1 MVEDKETKYYPRSIY
16 TWDEMVDG
24 QSLEE
29 CNHHSH
35 IITPQIFLRSDLFRL
50 TEPLILLNTV
60 LLISYH

>member
-24 QSLEE
+24 RSLEE
-29 CNHHSH
+29 CNHHSN
-35 IITPQIFLRSDLFRL
+35 IITPQIVLRSDLFRSN
-50 TEPLILLNTV
+50 EPLILLNTV